1 MLLRLLFCFSFVL
14 SGLWLAVSASYVN
27 SRIGWDNLMSM
38 NPSDLA
44 FFITAVCIPV
54 VILWVIM
61 GLFYYGGIIQ
71 KQGEFLE
78 IMLYYMKDSA
88 DRNRIMSK
96 SLLESRE
103 MLRSSENM
111 RYIDTFIL
119 ELNNIITE
127 IAIRFN
133 ILRRSSTEILWK
145 KVHAGDRWA
154 FCNVILDNAR
164 DIPDFDFALAKSAIR
179 DKKLADYISIFCERT
194 EHLFNTL
201 RQNESTAM
209 FADIIESSNLGE
221 LYRRLAIVN
230 GQQKNFDKA
239 FASSSKGAEKP
250 DEESL
255 FTAAGENTEKPT
267 AEFSEILNVTASGTD
282 TKVKVD
288 DEPAFEIRPS
298 EIVSQPNILTMQTE
312 IYHSDKEDWEKKKK
326 EIMSGYSRF
335 EIPSDDEV

>member
-1 MLLRLLFCFSFVL
+1 MLLRVLFCFSFIL
-14 SGLWLAVSASYVN
+14 SALWLAVSATYVDN
-27 SRIGWDNLMSM
+27 RIGWDNLMSM

-78 IMLYYMKDSA
+78 VMLYYMKDSA

-111 RYIDTFIL
+111 RYIDTFVL
-119 ELNNIITE
+119 ELNNVITE

-133 ILRRSSTEILWK
+133 ILRRSSAETLWN

-164 DIPDFDFALAKSAIR
+164 DIPDFDFALAKSAIK
-179 DKKLADYISIFCERT
+179 DKKLAESIKIFCQRV
-194 EHLFNTL
+194 EHLFGIL
-201 RQNESTAM
+201 RQNESSAM
-209 FADIIESSNLGE
+209 FADIIESSSLGE
-221 LYRRLAIVN
+221 LYRRMSTVN
-230 GQQKNFDKA
+230 EQQKNFDKS
-239 FASSSKGAEKP
+239 FKSSLKDDGQKNEDDTLFSIAEDKSSETYS
-250 DEESL
+250 D
-255 FTAAGENTEKPT
+255 TELP
-267 AEFSEILNVTASGTD
+267 NVNE
-282 TKVKVD
+282 
-288 DEPAFEIRPS
+288 DEPADIAQVHS
-298 EIVSQPNILTMQTE
+298 
-312 IYHSDKEDWEKKKK
+312 YHNDKDDWEKKKK
-326 EIMSGYSRF
+326 EIMSSYGKF
-335 EIPSDDEV
+335 EIRADDED